1 MTFSYDRVLVAIQ
14 HVGQSIKETVA
25 PEETVPA
32 GVATGLR
39 GFLGKFTV
47 LKGAQRELWLTFLI
61 KFLIYTA
68 YSVTNK
74 TMVLW
79 LSKDLGFSDQAA
91 GALVGWVWAP
101 AMTVFTLLAGSITD
115 AIGLRRTFFLGVAI
129 CTVARS
135 VMVVTT
141 IPSLALAC
149 GVLPLAIG
157 EALGTPV
164 LLAATRRYSTVA
176 QRSISFSI
184 IYMIMNVGYIAAGW
198 IFDYVRQ
205 FNFHVS
211 LFGFE
216 PSSYQQLFM
225 VSLAFE
231 IVLFPVIYFL
241 RRGAEA
247 ANGGPV
253 INPSS
258 RNAEAGRNFLSGI
271 WETVRRSATESAR
284 LFGRL
289 IGQSGFYRLLLFFLF
304 IGFLKAIFLQM
315 DYVFPKFGIR
325 ELGVNAPVGKL
336 SAINAIVIIML
347 VPFVGALTQK
357 FAAYRMVVIGG
368 VICSAGVF
376 IMALPT
382 EWFQAAANGVFGQWL
397 GHAYLGLQGKSSPL
411 LRHVGAVSHCFL
423 DRRSL
428 LLTTRVRVCRCY
440 CPAGTGSIIR
450 FAGIPSISRGQT
462 ARWHRRLVAGR
473 ICSRARSTR
482 PRHDVA
488 DFCFGGIGRTDWVD
502 CIPPLHSR
510 SGGRAAGYA
519 IARSALKR
527 PTPNVQRLSQIII
540 ASDGMVSAPFRNST
554 FSVRRF
560 LPNQAAGQRKNLAR
574 DW

>member
-1 MTFSYDRVLVAIQ
+1 VSQAT
-14 HVGQSIKETVA
+14 KEVIS

-32 GVATGLR
+32 GEGTGLR
-39 GFLGKFTV
+39 GFIGKFTV

-141 IPSLALAC
+141 IPWLALSA

-184 IYMIMNVGYIAAGW
+184 IYMIMNIGYIAAGW
-198 IFDYVRQ
+198 IFDYIRQ

-211 LFGFE
+211 LFGFQ
-216 PSSYQQLFM
+216 PTSYQQLFI
-225 VSLAFE
+225 VSLILE

-247 ANGGPV
+247 NEV
-253 INPSS
+253 IARVS
-258 RNAEAGRNFLSGI
+258 RSTVVAASFLSRI
-271 WETVRRSATESAR
+271 WETVRQSAIEAAH
-284 LFGRL
+284 LFRQL
-289 IGQSGFYRLLLFFLF
+289 VGQSGFYRLLLFFVF

-325 ELGVNAPVGKL
+325 ELGPNAPVGKL
-336 SAINAIVIIML
+336 SAINAIVIILL
-347 VPFVGALTQK
+347 VPIVGALTQK

-368 VICSAGVF
+368 IICAAAVF

-382 EWFQAAANGVFGQWL
+382 EWFEPAANGAFGQWL
-397 GHAYLGLQGKSSPL
+397 GHVYLGVQGSIHPYYVMSALYLIVFSIGEAFYSPRVYEYAAAIAPPGQEASYGSLAYLPFLVGKLLVGTGGWLLAAFCPEQGP
-411 LRHVGAVSHCFL
+411 RHVGKMWLIFALAASIAPIGLILF
-423 DRRSL
+423 RSYI
-428 LLTTRVRVCRCY
+428 RV
-440 CPAGTGSIIR
+440 PE
-450 FAGIPSISRGQT
+450 
-462 ARWHRRLVAGR
+462 AGR
-473 ICSRARSTR
+473 
-482 PRHDVA
+482 
-488 DFCFGGIGRTDWVD
+488 
-502 CIPPLHSR
+502 
-510 SGGRAAGYA
+510 
-519 IARSALKR
+519 
-527 PTPNVQRLSQIII
+527 QE
-540 ASDGMVSAPFRNST
+540 
-554 FSVRRF
+554 
-560 LPNQAAGQRKNLAR
+560 
-574 DW
+574 

>member
-1 MTFSYDRVLVAIQ
+1 M
-14 HVGQSIKETVA
+14 GQTTRDVISA
-25 PEETVPA
+25 EETVPPEE
-32 GVATGLR
+32 ATGLR
-39 GFLGKFTV
+39 GFIAKFTV

-101 AMTVFTLLAGSITD
+101 AMTIFTLLAGSITD

-141 IPSLALAC
+141 TPSLALAC

-205 FNFHVS
+205 FNFHPS
-211 LFGFE
+211 LFGFQ
-216 PSSYQQLFM
+216 PSSYQQLFI

-241 RRGAEA
+241 RRGTETANPASARLIDQVSRSRDA
-247 ANGGPV
+247 AA
-253 INPSS
+253 S
-258 RNAEAGRNFLSGI
+258 FLGGI
-271 WETVRRSATESAR
+271 WETVRQSATNSAQ
-284 LFGRL
+284 LFRRL
-289 IGQSGFYRLLLFFLF
+289 IGQSGFYRLLLFFVF

-336 SAINAIVIIML
+336 SAINAIVIIIL
-347 VPFVGALTQK
+347 VPVVGALTQK
-357 FAAYRMVVIGG
+357 FAAYRMVVFGG
-368 VICSAGVF
+368 IICAAGVF

-382 EWFQAAANGVFGQWL
+382 EWFVSAANGVFGQWL
-397 GHAYLGLQGKSSPL
+397 GHAYLGVQGGVHPYYVMAALYLIVFSIGEAFYSPRVYEYAAAIAPPGQEASYGSLAYLPFLVGKL
-411 LRHVGAVSHCFL
+411 LV
-423 DRRSL
+423 
-428 LLTTRVRVCRCY
+428 
-440 CPAGTGSIIR
+440 GTGGWLLAAFVPEHGPRRPGTMWLIFALAASVAPIGLILFRNYIR
-450 FAGIPSISRGQT
+450 VPE
-462 ARWHRRLVAGR
+462 AGR
-473 ICSRARSTR
+473 
-482 PRHDVA
+482 
-488 DFCFGGIGRTDWVD
+488 
-502 CIPPLHSR
+502 
-510 SGGRAAGYA
+510 
-519 IARSALKR
+519 
-527 PTPNVQRLSQIII
+527 QE
-540 ASDGMVSAPFRNST
+540 
-554 FSVRRF
+554 
-560 LPNQAAGQRKNLAR
+560 
-574 DW
+574 

>member
-1 MTFSYDRVLVAIQ
+1 MGGTV
-14 HVGQSIKETVA
+14 KETFVPEDNVA
-25 PEETVPA
+25 PVALT
-32 GVATGLR
+32 GVH
-39 GFLGKFTV
+39 GFLAKFTV
-47 LKGAQRELWLTFLI
+47 LKGAHRELWLTFLI

-91 GALVGWVWAP
+91 GALVGWAWAP
-101 AMTVFTLLAGSITD
+101 AMTVFTLLAGSLTD

-141 IPSLALAC
+141 IPSLALGC

-184 IYMIMNVGYIAAGW
+184 IYVVMNVGYVAAGW

-205 FNFHVS
+205 LNFRVS

-216 PSSYQQLFM
+216 PSTYQQLFI
-225 VSLAFE
+225 VSLIFE

-247 ANGGPV
+247 NNGAPV
-253 INPSS
+253 INESRSS
-258 RNAEAGRNFLSGI
+258 APRFWSGI
-271 WETVRRSATESAR
+271 GATVRQSAIDTAQ
-284 LFGRL
+284 LFRRL
-289 IGQSGFYRLLLFFLF
+289 IAQSGFYQLLVFFLF

-325 ELGVNAPVGKL
+325 ELGLDAPVGKL
-336 SAINAIVIIML
+336 SAINSIVIILL
-347 VPFVGALTQK
+347 VPIVGALTQK

-368 VICSAGVF
+368 AICAAGVF

-382 EWFQAAANGVFGQWL
+382 QWFQPAANGVIGQWL
-397 GHAYLGLQGKSSPL
+397 GRGYLGLHGSIHPYYIMAALYLIVFSVGEAFYSPRVYEYAAAIAPKGQEASYGSLAYLPFLVGKIL
-411 LRHVGAVSHCFL
+411 VGAGGWLLAAFCPEHGP
-423 DRRSL
+423 RRSGTMWL
-428 LLTTRVRVCRCY
+428 IFALAASVAPIGLVVFRRYIRV
-440 CPAGTGSIIR
+440 PE
-450 FAGIPSISRGQT
+450 
-462 ARWHRRLVAGR
+462 AGR
-473 ICSRARSTR
+473 Q
-482 PRHDVA
+482 D
-488 DFCFGGIGRTDWVD
+488 
-502 CIPPLHSR
+502 
-510 SGGRAAGYA
+510 
-519 IARSALKR
+519 
-527 PTPNVQRLSQIII
+527 
-540 ASDGMVSAPFRNST
+540 
-554 FSVRRF
+554 
-560 LPNQAAGQRKNLAR
+560 
-574 DW
+574 

>member
-1 MTFSYDRVLVAIQ
+1 MGEAV
-14 HVGQSIKETVA
+14 KETFVPDDNVA
-25 PEETVPA
+25 P
-32 GVATGLR
+32 VALTGLH
-39 GFLGKFTV
+39 GFLAKFTV
-47 LKGAQRELWLTFLI
+47 LKGAQRELRLTFLI

-91 GALVGWVWAP
+91 GAVVGWAWAP
-101 AMTVFTLLAGSITD
+101 AMTVFTLLAGSLTD

-184 IYMIMNVGYIAAGW
+184 IYVVMNIGYVAAGY

-205 FNFHVS
+205 LNLHVS

-216 PSSYQQLFM
+216 PSTHQQLFM
-225 VSLAFE
+225 VSLMFE

-247 ANGGPV
+247 NNGGPV
-253 INPSS
+253 IDESRSS
-258 RNAEAGRNFLSGI
+258 APAFWSGI
-271 WETVRRSATESAR
+271 GATVRQSAIDTGH
-284 LFGRL
+284 LFRRL
-289 IGQSGFYRLLLFFLF
+289 IAQSGFYQLLMFFLF

-325 ELGVNAPVGKL
+325 ELGLDAPVGKL
-336 SAINAIVIIML
+336 SAINSIVIILL
-347 VPFVGALTQK
+347 VPIVGALTQK

-368 VICSAGVF
+368 VICAAGVF

-382 EWFQAAANGVFGQWL
+382 QWFQPAANGVIGRWL
-397 GHAYLGLQGKSSPL
+397 GHGYLGLHGSIHPYYIMAALYLIVFSVGEAFYSPRVYEYAAAIAPKGQEASYASLAYLPFLVGKIL
-411 LRHVGAVSHCFL
+411 VGAGGWLLAAFCPEHGP
-423 DRRSL
+423 RRSGTMWL
-428 LLTTRVRVCRCY
+428 IFALAASVAPIGLVVFRRYIRV
-440 CPAGTGSIIR
+440 PE
-450 FAGIPSISRGQT
+450 
-462 ARWHRRLVAGR
+462 AGR
-473 ICSRARSTR
+473 Q
-482 PRHDVA
+482 D
-488 DFCFGGIGRTDWVD
+488 
-502 CIPPLHSR
+502 
-510 SGGRAAGYA
+510 
-519 IARSALKR
+519 
-527 PTPNVQRLSQIII
+527 
-540 ASDGMVSAPFRNST
+540 
-554 FSVRRF
+554 
-560 LPNQAAGQRKNLAR
+560 
-574 DW
+574 